1 MFFKGRKQ
9 KKNEVSF
16 DEILLDS
23 SNLPS
28 FNTLRMEGR
37 MEKPIG
43 RGSIYAIAI
52 IFSLILVVFLGR
64 LGMLQVVNGEAY
76 AEQSEQ
82 NSLAHRLI
90 AAERGVVYDR
100 TGELLA
106 WNELDNSGEY
116 DFPVRA
122 YTDREGLGQLIGY
135 VSYPQKD
142 TSGVYYRTEYK
153 GQSGVEESFD
163 AVLKGENGTQLIE
176 VTARGEIISEN
187 TIAQPDSGDALTMSV
202 DAELS
207 EMLYEL
213 IATTT
218 IRQGFRSGAAAMM
231 DVETGEI
238 IALTSYPSYDPE
250 ILSDGDDVAQIEAY
264 YNDERFPF
272 LNKVIGGVYTP
283 GSIVKPFVAYAA
295 LVENIID
302 PEKIIVSNGKLVV
315 PNRYDPDNPAVFHD
329 WRVHG
334 AMTMR
339 DAIAYSSNVYFFTI
353 GGGFEDQKGLGI
365 TKIHEYMKLFEIGDL
380 THVPL
385 GGEVEGVV
393 PNPEWKTETFD
404 DDWRLGDTYNTAI
417 GQFGFLTTPLQM
429 LRAYAAIANGGTLIT
444 PQIMLGERG
453 ERTNLHLDQEKLRIV
468 QEGMRQTVIQ
478 DGGTAR
484 ALERSDVAIAGK
496 SGTAELGASKDKVNS
511 WIAGYFPYDEPKY
524 AFILFMESG
533 PRANMVGAGSVMGKA
548 FDWMAEYRPW
558 YLEGR
563 TLPIKSD

>member
-1 MFFKGRKQ
+1 
-9 KKNEVSF
+9 
-16 DEILLDS
+16 
-23 SNLPS
+23 
-28 FNTLRMEGR
+28 MEGR

-43 RGSIYAIAI
+43 RGNLYAIAI
-52 IFSLILVVFLGR
+52 IFSLILIVFLGR
-64 LGMLQVVNGEAY
+64 LGMLQIVNGAVY
-76 AEQSEQ
+76 AAQSEQ

-90 AAERGVVYDR
+90 VAERGVIYDR
-100 TGELLA
+100 NGELLA
-106 WNELDNSGEY
+106 WNELDRTGEY

-142 TSGVYYRTEYK
+142 TSGVYYRTEYE
-153 GQSGVEESFD
+153 GQSGVEGSFNTK
-163 AVLKGENGTQLIE
+163 LMGENGTQLIE
-176 VTARGEIISEN
+176 TTAQGEIISEN
-187 TIAQPDSGDALTMSV
+187 TIAQPYSGDVLTTSV

-207 EMLYEL
+207 EVLYDL

-218 IRQGFRSGAAAMM
+218 IRQGFRSGAAAMI

-238 IALTSYPSYDPE
+238 VALTSYPSYDPE
-250 ILSDGDDVAQIEAY
+250 VLSDGDDVEQIEAY

-295 LVENIID
+295 LTEDIID
-302 PEKIIVSNGKLVV
+302 PEKIIVSNGELVV

-329 WRVHG
+329 WRAHG
-334 AMTMR
+334 PMTMR

-353 GGGFEDQKGLGI
+353 GGGFEDQEGLGI
-365 TKIHEYMKLFEIGDL
+365 TKIYEYMKLFKVGDL
-380 THVPL
+380 TGVPL

-393 PNPEWKTETFD
+393 PNPEWKQETFD

-417 GQFGFLTTPLQM
+417 GQFGFLTTPLQI
-429 LRAYAAIANGGTLIT
+429 LRAYAAIANGGTLVT
-444 PQIMLGERG
+444 PQIILGEKG
-453 ERTNLHLDQEKLRIV
+453 ARTNLHLDQESLQIV
-468 QEGMRQTVIQ
+468 REGMRQTVVQ

-496 SGTAELGASKDKVNS
+496 SGTAELGVSNDKVNS
-511 WIAGYFPYDEPKY
+511 WIAGYFPYEKPKY

-548 FDWMAEYRPW
+548 FDWMAEFRPW
-558 YLEGR
+558 YLQGESVPPA
-563 TLPIKSD
+563 LD